1 MTVHGNG
8 LKELAMTRSNVSRVF
23 HRSLVT
29 PFPEASLAQG
39 AYITDASGRQ
49 YLDASGGAAVSC
61 LGHGHPQIIAAI
73 KDQLDRMAFA
83 HTSFFT
89 SHPAEAL
96 ADKLSHKAP
105 GGAWRVYFVS
115 GGSEA
120 NEAALKLAR
129 QIQVERGQ
137 PTRDHFI
144 SRQFSYHGNTL
155 GALSVGGRLANL
167 DLFGPILLP
176 NVRKIM
182 PCFAYRWKDEGED
195 DTEFGLRAAR
205 ALELEILKLGPRR
218 AIAFIA
224 ETVVGATLGCV
235 PAVPGYFKE
244 IRRIC
249 DEHGVLMILDEVMC
263 GMGRCGTLFA
273 CQAEGIVPDI
283 ITIAKGIAA
292 GYQPLGAMLVR
303 EELAEEIEKGSG
315 AFVHGHTYVG
325 HATAC
330 AAGLAVQEVFE
341 DQDIVPRVARLG
353 TKLRARLEGCFG
365 DHPHVGNLRGRG
377 LFQGLEIVA
386 TRASKEPFP
395 AEYGIARRLKARAME
410 NGLICYPFAGTVDGR
425 RGDHVLLAPPFII
438 AEAQLD
444 ELCGKLSRSLDEAIA
459 EARA

>member
-1 MTVHGNG
+1 
-8 LKELAMTRSNVSRVF
+8 MTRSNVSHVF
-23 HRSLVT
+23 HRSLRT
-29 PFPEASLAQG
+29 SFPEAAFAKG

-61 LGHGHPQIIAAI
+61 LGHGHPQIIGAI

-96 ADKLSHKAP
+96 ADRLSQKAP
-105 GGAWRVYFVS
+105 GGAWRVYFLS

-129 QIQVERGQ
+129 QIQVERGEA
-137 PTRDHFI
+137 TRDHFI
-144 SRQFSYHGNTL
+144 SRRFSYHGNTL
-155 GALSVGGRLANL
+155 GALSVGGRQANV
-167 DLFGPILLP
+167 DLYGPILSP

-182 PCFAYRWKDEGED
+182 PCFAYRWKAEGED
-195 DTEFGLRAAR
+195 DNDFGLRAAG
-205 ALELEILKLGPRR
+205 ALEHEILDLGPGR

-249 DEHGVLMILDEVMC
+249 DEHGALMILDEVMC

-273 CQAEGIVPDI
+273 CQAEGVVPDI

-303 EELAEEIEKGSG
+303 EELVEVTRRTDSGSD
-315 AFVHGHTYVG
+315 
-325 HATAC
+325 
-330 AAGLAVQEVFE
+330 AAGS
-341 DQDIVPRVARLG
+341 P
-353 TKLRARLEGCFG
+353 
-365 DHPHVGNLRGRG
+365 
-377 LFQGLEIVA
+377 
-386 TRASKEPFP
+386 
-395 AEYGIARRLKARAME
+395 
-410 NGLICYPFAGTVDGR
+410 
-425 RGDHVLLAPPFII
+425 
-438 AEAQLD
+438 
-444 ELCGKLSRSLDEAIA
+444 
-459 EARA
+459 

>member
-1 MTVHGNG
+1 MN
-8 LKELAMTRSNVSRVF
+8 RPNVSRVF
-23 HRSLVT
+23 HRSLRT
-29 PFPEASLAQG
+29 PFPEAALAKG

-61 LGHGHPQIIAAI
+61 LGHGHPQVIEAI
-73 KDQLDRMAFA
+73 KEQLDRMAFA

-89 SHPAEAL
+89 NHPAEAL
-96 ADKLSHKAP
+96 AEKLSQKAP
-105 GGAWRVYFVS
+105 GGAWRVYFGS

-129 QIQVERGQ
+129 QIQVERGE

-155 GALSVGGRLANL
+155 GALSVSGRQANI
-167 DLFGPILLP
+167 DMYGPILTP
-176 NVRKIM
+176 NVRRIM
-182 PCFAYRWKDEGED
+182 PCFAYRWKNDGED
-195 DTEFGLRAAR
+195 DKEFGVRAAQ
-205 ALELEILKLGPRR
+205 ALEQEILNLGPQR

-249 DEHGVLMILDEVMC
+249 DEHGVLMILDEVMS

-273 CQAEGIVPDI
+273 CQAEGVVPDI

-292 GYQPLGAMLVR
+292 GYQPLGAMMVR
-303 EELAEEIEKGSG
+303 EDLVEVIEKGSG
-315 AFVHGHTYVG
+315 AFMHGHTYVG

-330 AAGLAVQEVFE
+330 AAGVAVQEVFE
-341 DQDIVPRVARLG
+341 EHDLVPRVARLG
-353 TKLRARLEGCFG
+353 AKLRARLEACFG
-365 DHPHVGNLRGRG
+365 DHPHVGDLRGRG

-386 TRASKEPFP
+386 NRASKEPFP
-395 AEYGIARRLKARAME
+395 AEHGLAARVKARAMA

-425 RGDHVLLAPPFII
+425 RGDHVLLAPPFIVT
-438 AEAQLD
+438 EAQLD

-459 EARA
+459 EARG

>member
-1 MTVHGNG
+1 
-8 LKELAMTRSNVSRVF
+8 LKELVMTRSNISRVF
-23 HRSLVT
+23 HRSLT
-29 PFPEASLAQG
+29 TTFPEAAVAKG
-39 AYITDASGRQ
+39 AYITDAAGRQ

-61 LGHGHPQIIAAI
+61 LGHGHPQVIDAI

-83 HTSFFT
+83 HTSFFS

-96 ADKLSHKAP
+96 ADKLSQKAP
-105 GGAWRVYFVS
+105 GGTWRVYFVS

-129 QIQVERGQ
+129 QVQVERGQ
-137 PTRDHFI
+137 ATRDHFV

-167 DLFGPILLP
+167 ELFGPILLP

-182 PCFAYRWKDEGED
+182 PCFAYRWKDEGEAD
-195 DTEFGLRAAR
+195 AAFALRAAG
-205 ALELEILKLGPRR
+205 ALEQELASLGEER

-249 DEHGVLMILDEVMC
+249 DEDGALMILDEVMC

-273 CQAEGIVPDI
+273 CQAEGVVPDV
-283 ITIAKGIAA
+283 ITIAKGIAG

-303 EELAEEIEKGSG
+303 EELVEEIERGSG
-315 AFVHGHTYVG
+315 AFMHGHTYVG

-341 DQDIVPRVARLG
+341 DQQIVPQVARLG
-353 TKLRARLEGCFG
+353 AKFRARLEGCFG
-365 DHPHVGNLRGRG
+365 DHPNVGDIRGRG

-386 TRASKEPFP
+386 NRASKEPFP
-395 AEYGIARRLKARAME
+395 ADHAIARRLKARAMA
-410 NGLICYPFAGTVDGR
+410 NGLICYPFAGTVDGK

-438 AEAQLD
+438 SEPQLD
-444 ELCGKLSRSLDEAIA
+444 EICGKLSRSLDEAIA
-459 EARA
+459 EARG

>member
-1 MTVHGNG
+1 
-8 LKELAMTRSNVSRVF
+8 MTRSNVSRVF
-23 HRSLVT
+23 HRSFAT
-29 PFPEASLAQG
+29 TYPEAATAQG
-39 AYITDASGRQ
+39 AYIIDAGGRQ

-61 LGHGHPQIIAAI
+61 LGHGHSRVIEAI

-83 HTSFFT
+83 HTSFFS

-96 ADKLSHKAP
+96 AEKLSAKAP
-105 GGAWRVYFVS
+105 GGDWRVFFVS

-129 QIQVERGQ
+129 QIQVERGE
-137 PTRDHFI
+137 PARDHFV

-167 DLFGPILLP
+167 ELFGPILLP

-182 PCFAYRWKDEGED
+182 PCYAYRWKDGGED
-195 DTEFGLRAAR
+195 DAAFGLRAAG
-205 ALELEILKLGPRR
+205 ALEAEIAKLGEGR

-235 PAVPGYFKE
+235 PAVSGYFKE

-249 DEHGVLMILDEVMC
+249 DEHGALMILDEVMC

-273 CQAEGIVPDI
+273 CEAEGVVPDI

-303 EELAEEIEKGSG
+303 EGLVEELERGSG

-341 DQDIVPRVARLG
+341 DEDIVPGVARLG
-353 TKLRARLEGCFG
+353 AKFRARLEACFG
-365 DHPHVGNLRGRG
+365 DHPNVGDIRGRG
-377 LFQGLEIVA
+377 LFQGLEFVA
-386 TRASKEPFP
+386 NRASKEPFP
-395 AEYGIARRLKARAME
+395 AELALARRLKARAME
-410 NGLICYPFAGTVDGR
+410 NGLICYPFSGSVDGR
-425 RGDHVLLAPPFII
+425 RGDHVLLAPPFIVS
-438 AEAQLD
+438 ETQLD
-444 ELCGKLSRSLDEAIA
+444 EICGKLSRSLDEAIA
-459 EARA
+459 EARG

>member
-1 MTVHGNG
+1 MTG
-8 LKELAMTRSNVSRVF
+8 SNVSRVF
-23 HRSLVT
+23 HRSLGT
-29 PFPEASLAQG
+29 SIPEAARASG
-39 AYITDASGRQ
+39 AYITDSTGRQ
-49 YLDASGGAAVSC
+49 YLDASGGAAVSG
-61 LGHGHPQIIAAI
+61 LGHGHPRIIAAI

-89 SHPAEAL
+89 SRPAEAL
-96 ADKLSHKAP
+96 ADKLSDKAP

-129 QIQVERGQ
+129 QVQVERGE
-137 PTRDHFI
+137 PGRDHFI
-144 SRQFSYHGNTL
+144 SRRFSYHGNTL

-176 NVRKIM
+176 NVLKIM
-182 PCFAYRWKDEGED
+182 PCFAYRWKEEGED
-195 DTEFGLRAAR
+195 DQAFGLRAAR
-205 ALELEILKLGPRR
+205 ALEQEIASLGAGR

-249 DEHGVLMILDEVMC
+249 DDEGALMILDEVMC

-273 CQAEGIVPDI
+273 CEAEGVVPDI

-303 EELAEEIEKGSG
+303 EDIAEMIEKGSG
-315 AFVHGHTYVG
+315 AFVHGHTYIG

-341 DQDIVPRVARLG
+341 DEEVVPQVARLG
-353 TKLRARLEGCFG
+353 AKLRARLEACFG
-365 DHPHVGNLRGRG
+365 DHPNVGDLRGRG
-377 LFQGLEIVA
+377 LFQGLEFVA
-386 TRASKEPFP
+386 NRDSREPFP
-395 AEYGIARRLKARAME
+395 ADYAIARRLKARAME
-410 NGLICYPFAGTVDGR
+410 NGLICYPMAGTADGR
-425 RGDHVLLAPPFII
+425 RGDHVLLAPPFNVS
-438 AEAQLD
+438 ETQLD
-444 ELCGKLSRSLDEAIA
+444 ELCGKLSRSLDEALSD
-459 EARA
+459 ARG

>member
-1 MTVHGNG
+1 VAG
-8 LKELAMTRSNVSRVF
+8 
-23 HRSLVT
+23 
-29 PFPEASLAQG
+29 
-39 AYITDASGRQ
+39 
-49 YLDASGGAAVSC
+49 
-61 LGHGHPQIIAAI
+61 
-73 KDQLDRMAFA
+73 
-83 HTSFFT
+83 
-89 SHPAEAL
+89 
-96 ADKLSHKAP
+96 
-105 GGAWRVYFVS
+105 YFLS

-129 QIQVERGQ
+129 QIQVERGE

-155 GALSVGGRLANL
+155 GALSVGGRLANQE
-167 DLFGPILLP
+167 LFGPILLP

-182 PCFAYRWKDEGED
+182 PCFSYRWKDEGED
-195 DTEFGLRAAR
+195 DTAFGQRAAR
-205 ALELEILKLGPRR
+205 ALEDEIASLGPKR

-249 DEHGVLMILDEVMC
+249 DEHGALMILDEVMC

-273 CQAEGIVPDI
+273 CEAEGVVPDI

-303 EELAEEIEKGSG
+303 EGLVEEIEKGTG
-315 AFVHGHTYVG
+315 AFMHGHTYVG

-341 DQDIVPRVARLG
+341 EQQIVPRVARLG
-353 TKLRARLEGCFG
+353 AKFRARLEACFG
-365 DHPHVGNLRGRG
+365 DHPNVGNLRGRG

-386 TRASKEPFP
+386 NRASKEPFP
-395 AEYGIARRLKARAME
+395 AEYGIARRLKARAMD
-410 NGLICYPFAGTVDGR
+410 NGLICYPFAGTADGK

-438 AEAQLD
+438 SEDQLD

-459 EARA
+459 EARG

>member
-1 MTVHGNG
+1 
-8 LKELAMTRSNVSRVF
+8 MTRSNVSRVL
-23 HRSLVT
+23 HRSLRT
-29 PFPEASLAQG
+29 EFPEAALAEG
-39 AYITDASGRQ
+39 AYISDASGKQ

-61 LGHGHPQIIAAI
+61 LGHGHPQVIAAI

-83 HTSFFT
+83 HSSFFT

-96 ADKLSHKAP
+96 ADRLSDKAP
-105 GGAWRVYFVS
+105 GGAWRTFFVS

-129 QIQVERGQ
+129 QIQVERGEA
-137 PTRDHFI
+137 TRDHFI

-167 DLFGPILLP
+167 ELFGPILLP
-176 NVRKIM
+176 CVRKVM
-182 PCFAYRWKDEGED
+182 PCFSYRWKEEGED
-195 DTEFGLRAAR
+195 EQAFALRAAR
-205 ALELEILKLGPRR
+205 ALESEIEDLGPRR

-235 PAVPGYFKE
+235 PAVPGYFRE

-273 CQAEGIVPDI
+273 CEAEGVVPDI
-283 ITIAKGIAA
+283 ITIAKGIAG

-303 EELAEEIEKGSG
+303 EDLVEEIARGSG
-315 AFVHGHTYVG
+315 AFVHGHTYIG

-330 AAGLAVQEVFE
+330 AAGLAVQDVFE
-341 DQDIVPRVARLG
+341 EHQLVPRVARLG
-353 TKLRARLEGCFG
+353 AKFRARLEACFG
-365 DHPHVGNLRGRG
+365 DHPNVGNLRGRG
-377 LFQGLEIVA
+377 LFQGLEFVA
-386 TRASKEPFP
+386 NRDTREPFP
-395 AEYGIARRLKARAME
+395 AEYGIARRLKARAMA

-425 RGDHVLLAPPFII
+425 RGDHVLLAPPFIVT
-438 AEAQLD
+438 EDQLD
-444 ELCGKLSRSLDEAIA
+444 EICGKLSRSLDEALA
-459 EARA
+459 EARG

>member
-1 MTVHGNG
+1 V
-8 LKELAMTRSNVSRVF
+8 KELSMTRSNVSRVF
-23 HRSLVT
+23 HRSLRT
-29 PFPEASLAQG
+29 PFPEAALAKG

-61 LGHGHPQIIAAI
+61 LGHGHPQVIAAI

-89 SHPAEAL
+89 NHPAEAL
-96 ADKLSHKAP
+96 ADKLSEKAP

-129 QIQVERGQ
+129 QVQVERGE
-137 PTRDHFI
+137 PMRDHFI

-182 PCFAYRWKDEGED
+182 PCFSYRWKDEGED
-195 DTEFGLRAAR
+195 DKEFALRAAR
-205 ALELEILKLGPRR
+205 ALEHEVADLGPRR

-235 PAVPGYFKE
+235 PPVPGYFKE

-249 DEHGVLMILDEVMC
+249 DEHGILMILDEIMC

-273 CQAEGIVPDI
+273 CQAEGVVPDI

-330 AAGLAVQEVFE
+330 AAGWPSRRSSKTISWCRRWPASA
-341 DQDIVPRVARLG
+341 PSS
-353 TKLRARLEGCFG
+353 
-365 DHPHVGNLRGRG
+365 GRG
-377 LFQGLEIVA
+377 SKAASA
-386 TRASKEPFP
+386 TTLMSGMCAAAACSRASRSSPIEPP
-395 AEYGIARRLKARAME
+395 R
-410 NGLICYPFAGTVDGR
+410 
-425 RGDHVLLAPPFII
+425 
-438 AEAQLD
+438 
-444 ELCGKLSRSLDEAIA
+444 SRFRPSTA
-459 EARA
+459 

>member
-1 MTVHGNG
+1 M
-8 LKELAMTRSNVSRVF
+8 KELTMARSNVSRVF
-23 HRSLVT
+23 HRSLT
-29 PFPEASLAQG
+29 APFPEAAAAQG
-39 AYITDASGRQ
+39 AYISDASGRQ

-61 LGHGHPQIIAAI
+61 LGHGHPQVIAAI

-83 HTSFFT
+83 HTSFF
-89 SHPAEAL
+89 SNHPAEAL
-96 ADKLSHKAP
+96 AEKLSAKAP
-105 GGAWRVYFVS
+105 GGDWRVYFLS

-129 QIQVERGQ
+129 QIQVERGEA
-137 PTRDHFI
+137 TRDHFV

-155 GALSVGGRLANL
+155 GALSVGDRASNL
-167 DLFGPILLP
+167 ELFGPILLP

-182 PCFAYRWKDEGED
+182 PCFSYRWKEEGED
-195 DTEFGLRAAR
+195 DKAFGLRSAG
-205 ALELEILKLGPRR
+205 ALEAELAELGERR

-235 PAVPGYFKE
+235 PPVPGYFKE

-249 DEHGVLMILDEVMC
+249 DAHGALMILDEVMC

-273 CQAEGIVPDI
+273 CEAEGVVPDI
-283 ITIAKGIAA
+283 ITIAKGIAG

-303 EELAEEIEKGSG
+303 EGLVEEIEKGSG

-341 DQDIVPRVARLG
+341 DQQLVPQVARLG
-353 TKLRARLEGCFG
+353 AKFRARLEACFG
-365 DHPHVGNLRGRG
+365 DHPNVGDLRGRG

-386 TRASKEPFP
+386 NRASKEPFP
-395 AEYGIARRLKARAME
+395 ADHAIARRLKARAME
-410 NGLICYPFAGTVDGR
+410 NGLICYPMAGTVDGK

-438 AEAQLD
+438 SEDQLD
-444 ELCGKLSRSLDEAIA
+444 EICGKLSRSLDEAIA
-459 EARA
+459 EARG